1 MNNRDNEQD
10 QTLPK
15 RRGQFLIFFGVLI
28 GVFYMLTCPDS
39 EVFNKPIESEEG
51 YLIFISDE
59 FFIPINLTNENGN
72 VVTVSGYAECL
83 HYQDGGYLHS
93 QSAAWGKTTQP
104 INQLIGIISIISIL
118 VFTSHRKIDS
128 HE

>member
-39 EVFNKPIESEEG
+39 EVFNNVLLLCSPSFFLLYNIHVQHTEYDAWWTNWALHKFLS
-51 YLIFISDE
+51 LIFV
-59 FFIPINLTNENGN
+59 FIFGFRLI
-72 VVTVSGYAECL
+72 Y
-83 HYQDGGYLHS
+83 GGSQRHDLLGLGIYLYVYH
-93 QSAAWGKTTQP
+93 ATGDVE
-104 INQLIGIISIISIL
+104 L
-118 VFTSHRKIDS
+118 
-128 HE
+128 